1 MPGPSGFLR
10 TLLSFLW
17 DHVVGGGGGGG
28 GGGGVHVCV
37 CVGVCGLLVL
47 WPLVWSTEGH
57 KGTEDWWVRVSW
69 GGVVPW
75 ASINSG
81 WKAMCPPLFP

>member
-1 MPGPSGFLR
+1 MLWVVVVAVAVVAGFM
-10 TLLSFLW
+10 
-17 DHVVGGGGGGG
+17 
-28 GGGGVHVCV
+28 CV